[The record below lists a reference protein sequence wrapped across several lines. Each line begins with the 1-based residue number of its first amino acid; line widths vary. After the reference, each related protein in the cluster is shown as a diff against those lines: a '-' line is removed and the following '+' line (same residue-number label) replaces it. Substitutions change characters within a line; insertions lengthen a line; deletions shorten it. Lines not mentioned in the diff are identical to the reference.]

1 MSAGVALRAGERR
14 IWLKWHQLRRA
25 AGDPAHDRA
34 NLQLGIARGA
44 SLEVDLVVTR
54 DDHFVCL
61 HDDQLASETTGE
73 GLVQEHD
80 RATIERLRQRDAERR
95 PLATRPL
102 FLDEVVD
109 TLAGAPAHW
118 PGRLQLDL
126 KPPPAPF
133 EGAAIDRFAALVAP
147 VAPHLM
153 LGGARWP
160 AVLRL
165 GRAVPGL
172 RLGFDPCDIHEVA
185 PPAPFDAATVERFA
199 ALTAPV
205 APYLMLGGARWPA
218 VLRLGRALPRL
229 RLGFDPCDIHEVAPP
244 ASAAEFE
251 ALGAYT
257 LAHAREAAIFYFHIP
272 MLLRGLE
279 LGVDLIATAKARGA
293 EVDAWRLE
301 PGDDLAG
308 ATLARLVEA
317 GVDQIT
323 TDSPEALEQL
333 WQTRQA

>member
-185 PPAPFDAATVERFA
+185 PPA
-199 ALTAPV
+199 
-205 APYLMLGGARWPA
+205 
-218 VLRLGRALPRL
+218 
-229 RLGFDPCDIHEVAPP
+229 
-244 ASAAEFE
+244 SAAEFE

-257 LAHAREAAIFYFHIP
+257 LTHAREAAIFYFEIP

-279 LGVDLIATAKARGA
+279 LGVDLIAMAKARGA

-301 PGDDLAG
+301 PEDDPAA

-333 WQTRQA
+333 WQTRKA